1 MISGTLS
8 VSSMAVKPEQAC
20 IWVMS
25 VTLKEQVWDFSS
37 FAQACSRGPEDIGI
51 LSGYIKSYSNT
62 LELSNEGGRILA
74 K

>member
-1 MISGTLS
+1 MST
-8 VSSMAVKPEQAC
+8 MAVKPEQGC

-25 VTLKEQVWDFSS
+25 MTLLFLVCLKEQVWDFSS
-37 FAQACSRGPEDIGI
+37 FAQACSRWPDDIGI